1 MFVSGWKI
9 PFSVLNEFNSFLP
22 NGNVHNG
29 YGLTEMAAWV
39 TVDFPKF
46 SENDTVGRL
55 LNGFTVKI
63 IDRDGIRCGI
73 DTDGEI
79 CIKDQYEFLGYY
91 KNDELI
97 RETVDFEGFFLT
109 GDIGH
114 FDRNG
119 NLYITDRKKDVI
131 AYEDWV
137 WPFEIENILL
147 QSDDI
152 KAVCAVGVPY
162 NEVIEVPAAV
172 VERNIGS
179 IITEEN
185 ICQMVRGT
193 YQLTSKP
200 FEVTEFFLES
210 DHGGNEKI
218 FGENV
223 GARVKK
229 GPPANV
235 GEWEVFFFFRYLG
248 PGVYFHP

>member
-1 MFVSGWKI
+1 MGTINGATRIITTESFSPEMQLRIIEKYNVTVAYCSPFHLVSVLESGNISKVNLMSLRHMFVSGWKI

-179 IITEEN
+179 IITEGN

-193 YQLTSKP
+193 Y
-200 FEVTEFFLES
+200 
-210 DHGGNEKI
+210 
-218 FGENV
+218 
-223 GARVKK
+223 
-229 GPPANV
+229 
-235 GEWEVFFFFRYLG
+235 
-248 PGVYFHP
+248 